1 METNNSVD
9 VLQQEIDMLYRKY
22 NINVCVG
29 CKFEHTA
36 SCDMAVRLPH
46 CQQQLMKYYNDK
58 TTTNNY
64 ERKTQKRN

>member
-36 SCDMAVRLPH
+36 SCDMAVRLPN
-46 CQQQLMKYYNDK
+46 CQQQLLKYH
-58 TTTNNY
+58 NN
-64 ERKTQKRN
+64 